1 MFIEIVDKSL
11 PAGRKGVKMKITY
24 KGDYA
29 LKALLDLAVHY
40 EQGVSTINDIAKRID
55 APVKFLEQV
64 LLDLKK
70 GGFVESKRGNVGGYQ
85 ISKDPSDITIG
96 QVLRYIDGPIEPIAC
111 VEKGY
116 SNCVD
121 LNKCVFKGIWGRVAK
136 ATSDIIDNINFAELA
151 SQISFN
157 QSALVYSI

>member
-1 MFIEIVDKSL
+1 
-11 PAGRKGVKMKITY
+11 MKITY

-29 LKALLDLAVHY
+29 LKALLDLALHY
-40 EQGVSTINDIAKRID
+40 EKGLSTINDVAKHID

-85 ISKDPSDITIG
+85 LAKDPADITLG
-96 QVLRYIDGPIEPIAC
+96 QVIRYIDGPIEPIGC

-121 LNKCVFKGIWGRVAK
+121 LRKCVFKGIWQRVGQ
-136 ATSDIIDNINFAELA
+136 ATSEIIDNINFADLA
-151 SQISFN
+151 VQINRKQDTF
-157 QSALVYSI
+157 AYTI

>member
-1 MFIEIVDKSL
+1 
-11 PAGRKGVKMKITY
+11 MKITY

-29 LKALLDLAVHY
+29 LKALLDLALHY
-40 EQGVSTINDIAKRID
+40 EKGLLTINDVAKHID

-85 ISKDPSDITIG
+85 LAKDPADITLG
-96 QVLRYIDGPIEPIAC
+96 QVIRHIDGPLEPIGC

-116 SNCVD
+116 SNCID
-121 LNKCVFKGIWGRVAK
+121 LRKCVFKNIWKKVAQ
-136 ATSDIIDNINFAELA
+136 ATSGIVDNVSFADLV
-151 SQISFN
+151 SQINPEQKSL
-157 QSALVYSI
+157 AYSI

>member
-1 MFIEIVDKSL
+1 
-11 PAGRKGVKMKITY
+11 MKINY

-29 LKALLDLAVHY
+29 LKAILELALNYEKGLL
-40 EQGVSTINDIAKRID
+40 TINDVAKHID

-85 ISKDPSDITIG
+85 LAKDPAEITLG
-96 QVLRYIDGPIEPIAC
+96 QVIRYIDGPIEPIGC

-116 SNCVD
+116 SNCTD
-121 LNKCVFKGIWGRVAK
+121 LRRCVFKNIWQKVAL
-136 ATSDIIDNINFAELA
+136 ATSGIIDKINFADLV
-151 SQISFN
+151 SQIDKK
-157 QSALVYSI
+157 QDAPIYTI

>member
-1 MFIEIVDKSL
+1 M
-11 PAGRKGVKMKITY
+11 RITY

-29 LKALLDLAVHY
+29 LKALLDLALHY
-40 EQGVSTINDIAKRID
+40 EQGLSTINEVAKRID

-85 ISKDPSDITIG
+85 LSKDPASITIG
-96 QVLRYIDGPIEPIAC
+96 QVVRYIDGPIEAIAC

-116 SNCVD
+116 SNCID
-121 LNKCVFKGIWGRVAK
+121 LRKCVFKNIWLKVAQT
-136 ATSDIIDNINFAELA
+136 TSSIIDNVNFADLVT
-151 SQISFN
+151 QISHK
-157 QSALVYSI
+157 QDALVYTI

>member
-1 MFIEIVDKSL
+1 MRL
-11 PAGRKGVKMKITY
+11 TY

-29 LKALLDLAVHY
+29 LKALLDLALHY
-40 EQGVSTINDIAKRID
+40 EQGLSTINDVAKHID

-85 ISKDPSDITIG
+85 LARDPAEITLG
-96 QVLRYIDGPIEPIAC
+96 QVIRYIDGPIEPIGC

-116 SNCVD
+116 SNCSD
-121 LNKCVFKGIWGRVAK
+121 LNRCVFKEIWQKVSR
-136 ATSDIIDNINFAELA
+136 ATSDIIDNVTFDGLR
-151 SQISFN
+151 QQVSF
-157 QSALVYSI
+157 SSKVLTYSI

>member
-1 MFIEIVDKSL
+1 
-11 PAGRKGVKMKITY
+11 MKITY

-29 LKALLDLAVHY
+29 LKALLDLALHY
-40 EQGVSTINDIAKRID
+40 DQGVSTINDVAKRID

-85 ISKDPSDITIG
+85 LSKDPSAITIG
-96 QVLRYIDGPIEPIAC
+96 QVVRYIDGPIEPIAC

-116 SNCVD
+116 SNCSD
-121 LNKCVFKGIWGRVAK
+121 LRKCVFKNIWLKVSQ
-136 ATSDIIDNINFAELA
+136 ATSGIIDNVNFADLVI
-151 SQISFN
+151 QIN
-157 QSALVYSI
+157 RKQDALVYSI

>member
-1 MFIEIVDKSL
+1 
-11 PAGRKGVKMKITY
+11 MKITY

-29 LKALLDLAVHY
+29 LKALLDLTLHY
-40 EQGVSTINDIAKRID
+40 DQGVSTINDVAKRID

-85 ISKDPSDITIG
+85 LAKDPAEITLG
-96 QVLRYIDGPIEPIAC
+96 QVVRYIGGPIEPIAC

-116 SNCVD
+116 SNCND
-121 LNKCVFKGIWGRVAK
+121 LRKCVFKNIWFKVAQ
-136 ATSDIIDNINFAELA
+136 ATSDIIDQVNFADLVI
-151 SQISFN
+151 QISHK
-157 QSALVYSI
+157 QDGLVYAI

>member
-1 MFIEIVDKSL
+1 
-11 PAGRKGVKMKITY
+11 MKITY

-29 LKALLDLAVHY
+29 LKALLDLALHY
-40 EQGVSTINDIAKRID
+40 DQGVSTINDIAKRID

-70 GGFVESKRGNVGGYQ
+70 GNFVESKRGNVGGYQ
-85 ISKDPSDITIG
+85 LAKNPSDITIG
-96 QVLRYIDGPIEPIAC
+96 QVVRFMEGPIEPIGC

-121 LNKCVFKGIWGRVAK
+121 LNKCVFKSIWGRVAK
-136 ATSDIIDNINFAELA
+136 ATSDIIDNIDFAELV
-151 SQISFN
+151 SQISLN
-157 QSALVYSI
+157 KNALVYSI

>member
-1 MFIEIVDKSL
+1 M
-11 PAGRKGVKMKITY
+11 RITY

-29 LKALLDLAVHY
+29 LKALLDLALHY
-40 EQGVSTINDIAKRID
+40 EQGLSTINDVAKRID

-70 GGFVESKRGNVGGYQ
+70 GGFVESRRGNVGGYQ
-85 ISKDPSDITIG
+85 LAKDPADITIG
-96 QVLRYIDGPIEPIAC
+96 EVVRFIDGPIEPIAC

-121 LNKCVFKGIWGRVAK
+121 LNKCVFKNIWKKVVR
-136 ATSDIIDNINFAELA
+136 ATSDIIDNVNFADLA
-151 SQISFN
+151 GQV
-157 QSALVYSI
+157 SAKQETLVYSI

>member
-1 MFIEIVDKSL
+1 V
-11 PAGRKGVKMKITY
+11 KITY

-29 LKALLDLAVHY
+29 LKALLDLAIHY
-40 EQGVSTINDIAKRID
+40 EKGLLTINDVAKHID

-85 ISKDPSDITIG
+85 LAKDPADITLG
-96 QVLRYIDGPIEPIAC
+96 QVVRYIDGPLEPIGC

-116 SNCVD
+116 SNCTD
-121 LNKCVFKGIWGRVAK
+121 LRKCVFKNVWSQVAA
-136 ATSDIIDNINFAELA
+136 ATSDIVDNISFADLVSRLNLEK
-151 SQISFN
+151 
-157 QSALVYSI
+157 SALAYSI

>member
-1 MFIEIVDKSL
+1 M
-11 PAGRKGVKMKITY
+11 RITY
-24 KGDYA
+24 KCDYA

-40 EQGVSTINDIAKRID
+40 KQGLTRINDVSKRID

-85 ISKDPSDITIG
+85 LARDPAEITLG
-96 QVLRYIDGPIEPIAC
+96 QVIRYIDGPIEPIGC

-116 SNCVD
+116 SNCID
-121 LNKCVFKGIWGRVAK
+121 LNRCVFKGIWQKVAH
-136 ATSDIIDNINFAELA
+136 ATSDIIDNVTFDDLRQQV
-151 SQISFN
+151 SVS
-157 QSALVYSI
+157 SKVLTYSI